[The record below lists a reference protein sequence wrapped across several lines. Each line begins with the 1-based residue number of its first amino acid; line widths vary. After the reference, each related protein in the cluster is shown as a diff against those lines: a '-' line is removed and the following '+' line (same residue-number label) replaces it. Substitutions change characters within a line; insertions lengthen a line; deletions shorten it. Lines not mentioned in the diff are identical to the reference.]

1 MTPIRSQRRFQD
13 KPALYAAIAA
23 IVAGVFAIDLATYLG
38 LADWVMYFAAVAL
51 SMLAPRTAVPAG
63 VAVTCAALIAV
74 GYWLSPAPPVEELQR
89 VAQLNRAIAAG
100 TLLAF
105 GAIGRQFVA
114 TRLRLACQEW
124 VRAGQTGLA
133 ARMQGEL
140 APGELGRNILGFLA
154 EYVGAPVGSVYVA
167 GDGGAL
173 MRQAGF
179 ALGGVQGEPG
189 EPGETVKPGETL
201 VGQAAAGAR
210 ALVIHDLPAGYAEVR
225 SGVGRASPRALALVP
240 TTADGAVNGVVEL
253 GFFAGPPR
261 LALELLE
268 AIAEPVG
275 IALRSAVYRKRQAEL
290 LEETRRQAEELQ
302 AQQEEL
308 TAANEELEE
317 QQASLEQAN
326 AQLEAQ
332 AEDLTTTHAVLRQ
345 KASELERAS
354 RYKSE
359 FLANMSHELRTPL
372 NSSLILAR
380 LLADNRDG
388 NLTPEQ
394 VQYAESIYAAGNDLL
409 ALINDILDLS
419 KIEAGKL
426 ELDIAQIPIARVFD
440 KLARRFEPLA
450 RQKHLELA
458 VAIDPACPQVIETD
472 EQRLQQILTNLISN
486 AIKFTDKGAVRL
498 HAGPAE
504 HAGHVAFVVEDTGIG
519 IPPHQHAV
527 IFEAFRQ
534 ADGTTSRKYGGTGL
548 GLSISRELA
557 TRLGGEIRLV
567 SAPGEGSR
575 FSVVLPSRPQVAAPP
590 VRRRTTSMA
599 ALPAARPPEPAPL
612 ARPVIEDDRRQVTAQ
627 PSRAVLV
634 IEDDVAFAAILRDL
648 AREMEFQ
655 CVVAHGADEGIRLA
669 RELRPV
675 AIILDVSLPD
685 HSGLTV
691 LELLKRD
698 PATRH
703 TPIHI
708 VSAHD
713 HQHVAREMGAIGYTL
728 KPVKREDLAA
738 TFAGLKAQLSRKTKA
753 VLVIEDDE
761 VQRGAIAKLLGA
773 EDVAIAAVADAGGA
787 LELLRRETF
796 DCVVL
801 DLMLPAVSG
810 FELLERMS
818 EDETCSF
825 PPVIVYTARPL
836 SLEDE
841 QRLRRFSRSVIV
853 KGARSPERL
862 LEEVTLF
869 LHQVESDLPPDK
881 QRMLH
886 AARHRESLFD
896 GRRVLLVEDDV
907 RNIFALS
914 SLLEPKGMKLDIA
927 RNGKEALDRLAKA
940 PPVDLVLMDIMM
952 PEMNGLDAMRRLRA
966 DERWKGLPVIALTA
980 KAMPDDR
987 AECIGAGAS
996 DYIAKPIESD
1006 KLLSL
1011 LRVWMPK

>member
-13 KPALYAAIAA
+13 QPALYAAIAVL
-23 IVAGVFAIDLATYLG
+23 VAAVFAVDLATYLG
-38 LADWVMYFAAVAL
+38 LADWVLYFVAVAL
-51 SMLAPRTAVPAG
+51 AMLAPRPAVPIA
-63 VAVTCAALIAV
+63 VAVTCAVLLGT
-74 GYWLSPAPPVEELQR
+74 GYWLSPTPPVEELQHVAR
-89 VAQLNRAIAAG
+89 VNRAIAGG
-100 TLLAF
+100 TLLTF
-105 GAIGRQFVA
+105 GVIGRQFVA

-133 ARMQGEL
+133 ARMQGEQD
-140 APGELGRNILGFLA
+140 PGDLGRSVLGFLA
-154 EYVGAPVGSVYVA
+154 EYVGAPVGSVYAA

-173 MRQAGF
+173 TRQAGF
-179 ALGGVQGEPG
+179 ALGAAQGEPG
-189 EPGETVKPGETL
+189 EPGEPLRPGETL
-201 VGQAAAGAR
+201 VGQAAAGKR
-210 ALVIHDLPAGYAEVR
+210 ALVIHDVPEGYAEVR

-240 TTADGAVNGVVEL
+240 TTANGAVNGVVEL

-268 AIAEPVG
+268 TVAEPIG
-275 IALRSAVYRKRQAEL
+275 IALRSAAYRMRQAEL

-332 AEDLTTTHAVLRQ
+332 AEDLTAAQAVLRQ
-345 KASELERAS
+345 KAGELERAS

-359 FLANMSHELRTPL
+359 FLTNMSHELRTPL

-394 VQYAESIYAAGNDLL
+394 VKYAESIYAAGNDLL

-419 KIEAGKL
+419 KIESGEL
-426 ELDIAQIPIARVFD
+426 ELEVGPIPVARIAD

-458 VAIDPACPQVIETD
+458 VAIDPACPKSIETD
-472 EQRLQQILTNLISN
+472 EQRLQQILTNLLSN
-486 AIKFTDKGAVRL
+486 AIKFTEKGAVRL
-498 HAGPAE
+498 HVGPAE

-519 IPPHQHAV
+519 VPAHQHEV

-557 TRLGGEIRLV
+557 TRLGGEIRLS

-575 FSVVLPSRPQVAAPP
+575 FTVVLPSRPAPAAPP
-590 VRRRTTSMA
+590 PRRRTTSMS
-599 ALPAARPPEPAPL
+599 ALPAARPAEPAAP
-612 ARPVIEDDRRQVTAQ
+612 ARPALEDDRRAIAQ

-634 IEDDVAFAAILRDL
+634 IEDDLAFAAILRDL
-648 AREMEFQ
+648 AHEMEFQ
-655 CVVAHGADEGIRLA
+655 CVVASAAGEGIRLA

-698 PATRH
+698 PTTRH

-708 VSAHD
+708 ISAHD
-713 HQHVAREMGAIGYTL
+713 HQHVARELGAIGYTL

-753 VLVIEDDE
+753 VLVVEDDE
-761 VQRGAIAKLLGA
+761 VQRGAIAKLLAA
-773 EDVAIAAVADAGGA
+773 EDVAIFAVPDAAGA
-787 LELLRRETF
+787 LDLLRRETF

-801 DLMLPAVSG
+801 DLMLPSVSG
-810 FELLERMS
+810 FELLEKMS
-818 EDETCSF
+818 GDETCSF

-886 AARHRESLFD
+886 AARSREALFD

-927 RNGKEALDRLAKA
+927 RNGKEALDRLAKT

-952 PEMNGLDAMRRLRA
+952 PEMNGLEAMRRLRS
-966 DERWKGLPVIALTA
+966 DERWRGLPVIALTA